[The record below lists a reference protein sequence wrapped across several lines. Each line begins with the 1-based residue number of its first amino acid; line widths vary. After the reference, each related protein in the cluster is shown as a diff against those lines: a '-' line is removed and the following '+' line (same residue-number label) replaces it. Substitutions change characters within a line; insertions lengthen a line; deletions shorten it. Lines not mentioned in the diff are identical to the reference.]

1 MQLFCIP
8 LRLVF
13 AYQER
18 YIVKKGLQIRS
29 SWMCDV
35 HSKWVSSETDLP
47 SKFMENCFASKT
59 INLAWSLILVY
70 ICRICFLVDVY
81 ICRIES
87 TSDEVVIP
95 DSAEATDESQEYIE
109 AHSEVGSVI

>member
-1 MQLFCIP
+1 M
-8 LRLVF
+8 
-13 AYQER
+13 Y
-18 YIVKKGLQIRS
+18 
-29 SWMCDV
+29 
-35 HSKWVSSETDLP
+35 
-47 SKFMENCFASKT
+47 
-59 INLAWSLILVY
+59 
-70 ICRICFLVDVY
+70 LVDVY